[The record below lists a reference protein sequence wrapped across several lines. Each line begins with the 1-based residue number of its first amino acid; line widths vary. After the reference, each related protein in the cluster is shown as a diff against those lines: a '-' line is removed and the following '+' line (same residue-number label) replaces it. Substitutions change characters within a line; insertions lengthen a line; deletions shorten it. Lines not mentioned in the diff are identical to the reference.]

1 MVIPKGTRI
10 KLSGT
15 PPTMLAF
22 DDDILECFFADGSTR
37 IHVIHIKG
45 IELADNKGKYLLTI
59 HLLHK
64 DLFIWVEENQLA
76 SVRELVDKIRQAIS
90 SSQS

>member
-1 MVIPKGTRI
+1 MTLPKGTRI

-15 PPTMLAF
+15 PPTVIAF
-22 DDDILECFFADGSTR
+22 DDDVLECFFADGSTR
-37 IHVIHIKG
+37 IYIIHVKG

-59 HLLHK
+59 HLLDK
-64 DLFIWVEENQLA
+64 DLYIWVDEKQFA
-76 SVRELVDKIRQAIS
+76 PVKELVDQIKQVIS